1 MTLRS
6 KRIIAIVASAVIAI
20 SLCGCNSA
28 TPENE
33 IFVPITGETTISYK
47 TAKAEYQTIE
57 QVEKIPA
64 SLAFAEKTEFSAP
77 YDSKV
82 KEILIKKFDKVKAG
96 DILMVLDTTDI
107 DFRITELQ
115 IQIATMGNSI
125 DIGYAQIEL
134 DKLTAQREAAVVK
147 APYDGVIDT
156 IAYLQ
161 VGSDVK
167 AGDSLCSVCIPD
179 SIYVYNSEGAGKNLR
194 FNMDVDLKIND
205 VEYKGVVSA
214 APDTA
219 PDTAS
224 KNVLKYCAVSLPDSE
239 RDRLI
244 NENDGVSAVD
254 AGWAT
259 IIATTIRRVD
269 VLAVPDSAIKKDGSQ
284 TIISILQGNEKYEM
298 PVEVGVSCGGYTEI
312 LSGLNEGDVVVLSET

>member
-1 MTLRS
+1 MALRLR
-6 KRIIAIVASAVIAI
+6 KITALIICGVIAVTA
-20 SLCGCNSA
+20 CGCNTA
-28 TPENE
+28 EPENE
-33 IFVPITGETTISYK
+33 IFVPITGETNISYK

-57 QVEKIPA
+57 QIEKIPA
-64 SLAFAEKTEFSAP
+64 NLAFAKKTSFTAP

-82 KEILIKKFDKVKAG
+82 KEILVKKFDNVKAG
-96 DILMVLDTTDI
+96 DKLMVLDTTDI
-107 DFRITELQ
+107 DFKITELQ
-115 IQIATMGNSI
+115 IKINTMSSSI

-134 DKLTAQREAAVVK
+134 DKLLEQREAAVVI

-161 VGSDVK
+161 VGSDVNSGE
-167 AGDSLCSVCIPD
+167 ALCSVCVPD
-179 SIYVYNSEGAGKNLR
+179 SIFVYNSEGAGKNLR

-205 VEYKGVVSA
+205 IEYKGIVTS

-219 PDTAS
+219 PSTATS
-224 KNVLKYCAVSLPDSE
+224 SVKKYCAVSLPEAE
-239 RDRLI
+239 RERLI

-259 IIATTIRRVD
+259 IIATTVRRVN

-284 TIISILQGNEKYEM
+284 SIISILQGNEKYEM
-298 PVEVGVSCGGYTEI
+298 PVEIGVSCGGYTEI
-312 LSGLNEGDVVVLSET
+312 LSGINEGDVVVLTD